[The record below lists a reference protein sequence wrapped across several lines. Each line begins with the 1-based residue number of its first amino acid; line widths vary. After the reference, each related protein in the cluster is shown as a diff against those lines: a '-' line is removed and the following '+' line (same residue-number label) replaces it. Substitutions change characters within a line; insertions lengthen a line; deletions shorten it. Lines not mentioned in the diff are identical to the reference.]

1 MDYGAYART
10 QREHDAREDR
20 KRPGRK
26 FCDDVGW
33 RITMNGYEE
42 IRRPDKI
49 THMGGSIIRTYT
61 PVYDVWYRNTNTGEH
76 VLIEFNGML
85 GIHVKRN
92 VKVTSSPGRNFNSV
106 MLNINPDNYSECRHF
121 NSNNEA
127 ADYLVRSK

>member
-1 MDYGAYART
+1 
-10 QREHDAREDR
+10 
-20 KRPGRK
+20 
-26 FCDDVGW
+26 
-33 RITMNGYEE
+33 MNGYEE

-49 THMGGSIIRTYT
+49 TRMGGSIIRTYT
-61 PVYDVWYRNTNTGEH
+61 PVYDVWYRNTNTGEN